1 MAFGVNVHTAIAI
14 TSFAHAEQYFN
25 RTPQQRGKNW
35 QEPEFRPLG
44 NNRQPHFALERINAD
59 TYGVNLYEKRVIIYH
74 RPKDDGVRVSEF
86 FATYHAATWAWLWRH
101 ANKGERNKMVDTSN
115 RTVLVPIGTCSNTI
129 IAVDESGQVIP
140 ELTQHPRIYTRV
152 SNDED
157 KAKRKRFK
165 EKLEVVVD
173 IAMMQLQWTGAR
185 KNFYECK
192 GAFDRMIPNSAQHL
206 YAFDLQA
213 QLKYLAA
220 NTEADFDPNLIDV
233 VLAVANPAYNY
244 YEEKPDTH
252 AFKKNF
258 TQYLIRQ
265 AQLDTQSGKKFY
277 GHLPDYDK
285 VPKAFHLT
293 DKQD

>member
-14 TSFAHAEQYFN
+14 PSFAHAEQYFN

-59 TYGVNLYEKRVIIYH
+59 MYGVNLYEKRVIIYH
-74 RPKDDGVRVSEF
+74 RPTDGVTISEF
-86 FATYHAATWAWLWRH
+86 FATYHTATWAWLWRH
-101 ANKGERNKMVDTSN
+101 ASLGDGNKRIEAGTLRE
-115 RTVLVPIGTCSNTI
+115 VLVPIGTMSNTI
-129 IAVDESGQVIP
+129 IAVNESRQVIP

-173 IAMMQLQWTGAR
+173 MAMMQLQWTGAR
-185 KNFYECK
+185 KNFYDCK
-192 GAFDRMIPNSAQHL
+192 GAFDSMLPNIARRL
-206 YAFDLQA
+206 YAFDLEA

-220 NTEADFDPNLIDV
+220 NTEADFEPNLIDV
-233 VLAVANPAYNY
+233 VLAVANPAYNF
-244 YEEKPDTH
+244 YEERPDTH

-265 AQLDTQSGKKFY
+265 AHLDTQSGKKFY

-285 VPKAFHLT
+285 VPKAFYLT

>member
-1 MAFGVNVHTAIAI
+1 MAFGVNVHTTIAI
-14 TSFAHAEQYFN
+14 PSFAHAERYFN

-59 TYGVNLYEKRVIIYH
+59 MYGVNLYEKRVIIYH
-74 RPKDDGVRVSEF
+74 RPTDGVTISEF
-86 FATYHAATWAWLWRH
+86 QSTYHTATWAWLWRH
-101 ANKGERNKMVDTSN
+101 ASLGSGNKRIEAGTLRE
-115 RTVLVPIGTCSNTI
+115 VLVPIGTCSNTI
-129 IAVDESGQVIP
+129 IAVNESGQVIP

-173 IAMMQLQWTGAR
+173 MAMMQLQWTGAR

-192 GAFDRMIPNSAQHL
+192 GAFDRMLPNSAQHL
-206 YAFDLQA
+206 HAFDLQA

-233 VLAVANPAYNY
+233 VLAVANPAYNF
-244 YEEKPDTH
+244 YEERPDTH

-258 TQYLIRQ
+258 MNYLIRQ

-277 GHLPDYDK
+277 GYLPDYDK
-285 VPKAFHLT
+285 VPKAFYLT